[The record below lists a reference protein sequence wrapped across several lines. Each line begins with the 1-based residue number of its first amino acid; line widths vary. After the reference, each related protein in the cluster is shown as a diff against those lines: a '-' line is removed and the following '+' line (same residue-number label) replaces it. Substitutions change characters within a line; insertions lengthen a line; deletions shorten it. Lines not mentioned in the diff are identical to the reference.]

1 MTLIDQFIPKFQ
13 TIKNFAAMLG
23 EEYDKTFVEL
33 EQEMDDML
41 ALDENTEYSSK
52 RNADAL
58 FAVCALI
65 DELILDSQWE
75 HKDQWAASP
84 LQKKYF
90 DTNNAGTEFYQRLDQ
105 LNENDRKDQ
114 DVREIYLYALVQGFS
129 GRYFEAGEQSLRQEI
144 IRANHNLLSTDLTS
158 ALFSPQIPESSKN
171 SVKQVNRKRQKE
183 WAATVGPIMVVL
195 LAYLLLRNDVL
206 NSISEV
212 LSQL

>member
-13 TIKNFAAMLG
+13 TIKNLASMLG
-23 EEYDKTFVEL
+23 EDCDKTFAEL
-33 EQEMDDML
+33 EQEMVDIL
-41 ALDENTEYSSK
+41 TLDENTEYSSK
-52 RNADAL
+52 QNADAL
-58 FAVCALI
+58 FAICALI

-75 HKDQWAASP
+75 HKDEWAPSP

-90 DTNNAGTEFYQRLDQ
+90 DTNNAGIEFYQRLDQ

-129 GRYFEAGEQSLRQEI
+129 GPYFDAGEQSLRQEI
-144 IRANHNLLSTDLTS
+144 IRANYALLSTDLIS
-158 ALFSPQIPESSKN
+158 DLFSPQIPESSRN
-171 SVKQVNRKRQKE
+171 SIKQVNRKRQKE